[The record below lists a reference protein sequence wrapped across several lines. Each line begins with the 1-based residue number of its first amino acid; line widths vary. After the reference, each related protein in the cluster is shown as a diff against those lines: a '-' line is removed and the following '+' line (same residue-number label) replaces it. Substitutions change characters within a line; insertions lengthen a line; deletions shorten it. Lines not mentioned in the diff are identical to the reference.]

1 MILKR
6 RFLEGIANGTV
17 TLAFRKWT
25 RPTVRGGG
33 SLLTPIGRLEIRSV
47 SPIDPG
53 SISGADAERAGY
65 SSRDQLL
72 RELSRRSE
80 GTCYRI
86 ELGALGPDPRVAL
99 RETAIASDDELGRLL
114 DRLRKLDE
122 RATGGPWTRQVL
134 ELIAARPAVRAADL
148 SAELGRDKP
157 SFKLDV
163 RKLKAL
169 GLTESLEVGY
179 RLSPRGA
186 ALLAHLRSARS

>member
-17 TLAFRKWT
+17 TLAFRRWT

-47 SPIDPG
+47 SPTETG
-53 SISGADAERAGY
+53 SITESDAARAGY
-65 SSRDQLL
+65 ASRDELL

-86 ELGALGPDPRVAL
+86 ELGSLGPDPRVAL
-99 RETAIASDDELGRLL
+99 RETAIADDGELDTLL
-114 DRLRKLDE
+114 DRLRRLDE
-122 RATGGPWTRQVL
+122 RAAGGPWTRRVL

-148 SAELGRDKP
+148 SVELGRDKP
-157 SFKLDV
+157 SFKTDV

-186 ALLAHLRSARS
+186 ALLARLRSARP